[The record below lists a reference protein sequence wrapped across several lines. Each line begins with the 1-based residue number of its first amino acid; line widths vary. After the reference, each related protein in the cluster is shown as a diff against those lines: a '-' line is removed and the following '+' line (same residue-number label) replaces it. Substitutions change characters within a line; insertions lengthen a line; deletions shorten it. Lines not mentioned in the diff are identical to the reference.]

1 MFGGGVR
8 TGLGGHTLTVRM
20 LLAAIVAGGLVA
32 TAAAATQGRP
42 ALRVLDEEP
51 LVVRATGF
59 AAQERVTLRAVTRE
73 RTIVRHVRAGRH
85 GGFTT
90 RFNDT
95 AFDFCA
101 GVTVLRAVGA
111 RSGTVAIR
119 PTRRPCVHLG
129 D

>member
-1 MFGGGVR
+1 M
-8 TGLGGHTLTVRM
+8 RM
-20 LLAAIVAGGLVA
+20 LLAALLLGGLVA
-32 TAAAATQGRP
+32 TASAATPGANQARP

-59 AAQERVTLRAVTRE
+59 KAQERVTLRATLRE
-73 RTIVRHVRAGRH
+73 RTIVRRVRAGRL

-101 GVTVLRAVGA
+101 GVTTLRAVGA
-111 RSGTVAIR
+111 SSGSVTIR
-119 PTRRPCVHLG
+119 PTRRPCVHLQ

>member
-1 MFGGGVR
+1 MR
-8 TGLGGHTLTVRM
+8 T
-20 LLAAIVAGGLVA
+20 LLAAVVAGGLVA

-73 RTIVRHVRAGRH
+73 KTIVRHVRAGKR
-85 GGFTT
+85 GGFTA
-90 RFNDT
+90 RFADT
-95 AFDFCA
+95 QFDFCA
-101 GVTVLRAVGA
+101 GVISLRATGA
-111 RSGTVAIR
+111 RSGAVTIR
-119 PTRRPCVHLG
+119 PTKRPCVYL

>member
-1 MFGGGVR
+1 
-8 TGLGGHTLTVRM
+8 M
-20 LLAAIVAGGLVA
+20 LLAALLAGGLVA
-32 TAAAATQGRP
+32 TASAATQGRP

-51 LVVRATGF
+51 LVVRASGF
-59 AAQERVTLRAVTRE
+59 AAKERVTLRATTRE
-73 RTIVRHVRAGRH
+73 ATIVRRVRAGEG

-90 RFNDT
+90 RFGDT

-101 GVTVLRAVGA
+101 GVTSLRAVGT
-111 RSGTVAIR
+111 RSGSVVIR